1 MAVTD
6 IPLRDYFEKVLEQQ
20 LRTHETAL
28 RSTEKTLEAT
38 AKSLEIR
45 LHSMNEFRAVYEDR
59 IRAIEKHA
67 ANLDGRLWALGVG
80 LTVLTLVINV
90 ALRYIQP

>member
-1 MAVTD
+1 VTD
-6 IPLRDYFEKVLEQQ
+6 VPLRDYFEKMLEE
-20 LRTHETAL
+20 RYKAHEVSLHA
-28 RSTEKTLEAT
+28 TEKTLDAT
-38 AKSLEIR
+38 AKALEVR

-59 IRAIEKHA
+59 IRAIEKHS

-90 ALRYIQP
+90 ALRFIQP